1 MSVRGEIEGDVMSSM
16 QELVMADRARLDE
29 GWRLQ
34 WVAFGGG
41 LVLAMCSNSMMML
54 VRAAIPC

>member
-1 MSVRGEIEGDVMSSM
+1 MRGEIEGDVMSSM

-34 WVAFGGG
+34 WVTFDGG
-41 LVLAMCSNSMMML
+41 LVLAMCSNSMLML

>member
-1 MSVRGEIEGDVMSSM
+1 MRGEIEGDVMSSM
-16 QELVMADRARLDE
+16 QELVMADRSRLDE

-41 LVLAMCSNSMMML
+41 LVLGM
-54 VRAAIPC
+54 

>member
-1 MSVRGEIEGDVMSSM
+1 MRGEIEGDVMSSM

-34 WVAFGGG
+34 WVALGGG
-41 LVLAMCSNSMMML
+41 LVLAMCSNSMLML